1 MTERW
6 DMLLAALVLAPFVA
20 LGAIIYAI
28 LWGVAHAWA
37 MSRGVVR
44 DLAMLGIEREA
55 AREIEEDR
63 EVRRMLAGKTWRDDA
78 EETR

>member
-28 LWGVAHAWA
+28 LRGIAHAWA

-44 DLAMLGIEREA
+44 DLTMLGIEHEA

-63 EVRRMLAGKTWRDDA
+63 EIRRSLAGKTWRDDA
-78 EETR
+78 EGSR